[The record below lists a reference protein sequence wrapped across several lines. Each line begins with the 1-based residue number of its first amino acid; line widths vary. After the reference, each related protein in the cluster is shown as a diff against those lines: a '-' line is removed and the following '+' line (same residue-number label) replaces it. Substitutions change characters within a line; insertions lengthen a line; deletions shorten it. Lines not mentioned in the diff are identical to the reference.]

1 MKTAQSAPR
10 RALSLLLTLL
20 VLFSLTG
27 SVLAAGS
34 VTVSG
39 TYGQT
44 EARTMLEMVN
54 SCRTSSKHAWY
65 FDKDSTTKLYCKNL
79 KPLAYDYTLEKIAML
94 RAAEL
99 AYKYDKGHKRPNGE
113 PFYTAYPQNVFL
125 ACSENIAAGSIYQT
139 ARNMMGVDPVF
150 SSSLPGNKDYGW
162 METNEGYSGQGHRRT
177 ILSDAYTAIGV
188 GHFVVGDTHYWVQE
202 FGKPMSGG
210 ATSGA
215 AATPANDAKATVT
228 VSLIPSSQQEEPI
241 GTILTIPNVSATCS
255 KFKQSQQLLLPS
267 GSKLTFQSSNQKKV
281 SVNKKG
287 KITIAANFVGIVTVK
302 VKGSISNDAIVPT
315 KFKVTVKPAAPSL
328 SPLTASKKRQITAK
342 WAVDKTITGYQ
353 VQVASDSG
361 FKRVAASAKYTSYKK
376 NSYTTKALKKGKYY
390 VRVRSWKKVG
400 STNLYSAWRKRNITV
415 K

>member
-1 MKTAQSAPR
+1 MKTARSASK

-27 SVLAAGS
+27 SVLAADS
-34 VTVSG
+34 VTVTG

-54 SCRTSSKHAWY
+54 NCRTSSKHAWY
-65 FDKDSTTKLYCKNL
+65 FDKDSTTKIYCKNL
-79 KPLAYDYTLEKIAML
+79 KPLAYDYTLEKIAMQ

-99 AYKYDKGHKRPNGE
+99 AYKYDGSHKRPNGE
-113 PFYTAYPQNVFL
+113 FFYTAYPQNVFL
-125 ACSENIAAGSIYQT
+125 ACSENIAAGTIYQT

-162 METNEGYSGQGHRRT
+162 METNEKYEYQGHRRT
-177 ILSDAYTAIGV
+177 ILSDSYTAIGV
-188 GHFVVGDTHYWVQE
+188 GHFVVGNVHYWVQE
-202 FGKPMSGG
+202 FGKPASGG
-210 ATSGA
+210 TTSGA
-215 AATPANDAKATVT
+215 AATPANDAKSTVT
-228 VSLIPSSQQEEPI
+228 VSLSPTSQQEEPLAV
-241 GTILTIPNVSATCS
+241 TLTIPDVSATCS
-255 KFKQSQQLLLPS
+255 KLKQYQQLYFPS
-267 GSKLTFQSSNQKKV
+267 GSRLTFQSSNQKKV

-287 KITIAANFVGIVTVK
+287 KITIASNFVGIATVT

-353 VQVASDSG
+353 VQVAKDSG
-361 FKRVAASAKYTSYKK
+361 FKSLAASAKYTSCKK

-400 STNLYSAWRKRNITV
+400 KTNLYSAWRKRNITV